1 MHRCALSCVRGW
13 SLRTRDPI
21 GLLFET
27 MATGSDGGASL
38 QVAPPLQPTRSF
50 DTACTR
56 VIDYLCAAI
65 PMGAWAVTRIVD
77 GRQLVLTV
85 RSDSYEVGDGT
96 SLPFS
101 DSMCRV
107 MVSADAPR
115 IAPDVAGIPAYARI
129 AGALPFD
136 INAYVGTPIVW
147 PDGSLFGTVCGFDPS
162 TKPDE
167 LRAHLPLLDL
177 LSSLLSSVLEADLG
191 ATSAARAAE
200 IARREADVD
209 PLTGLLNRR
218 GWNRFLTQ
226 EEHRFRRFGDSASVV
241 VIDLDN
247 LKVVNDTWGHD
258 AGDQYILRA
267 ARALAST
274 VRSGDV
280 LARLGGDEFGVI
292 AVGCTPEQGAEL
304 VVRASHALSAAG
316 VSGSFGHAPYS
327 IVAGFPGA
335 WRAADEA
342 MYEQKRRRRGGPP
355 SPRRRV

>member
-1 MHRCALSCVRGW
+1 
-13 SLRTRDPI
+13 
-21 GLLFET
+21 
-27 MATGSDGGASL
+27 MATGSHGGASL
-38 QVAPPLQPTRSF
+38 QVALPLQPTRSF

-77 GRQLVLTV
+77 GRQLILTV
-85 RSDSYEVGDGT
+85 RGESYEVRDGS

-107 MVSADAPR
+107 MVAGEAPR
-115 IAPDVAGIPAYARI
+115 IAPDVSGVPAYARI

-136 INAYVGTPIVW
+136 VNAYVGTPIVW
-147 PDGSLFGTVCGFDPS
+147 PDGSLFGTVCGFDPA
-162 TKPDE
+162 TKPDG
-167 LRAHLPLLDL
+167 LRAHMPLLDL

-226 EEHRFRRFGDSASVV
+226 EEHRFRRFGDSASVLV
-241 VIDLDN
+241 MDLDN
-247 LKVVNDTWGHD
+247 LKAVNDTWGHE
-258 AGDQYILRA
+258 AGDRYILRA

-304 VVRASHALSAAG
+304 VVRASRALSDAG

-327 IVAGFPGA
+327 IVADFPGT

-355 SPRRRV
+355 RPHRRV